1 MNEQHNEQVHADA
14 PAPKKGFITNPGDVT
29 ILTNPDISADQ
40 LWHFYF
46 RNNTYE
52 MAYGDKETIIRPLKN
67 TPLYIG
73 AFFDQK
79 LVGILRV
86 LHDGLTAFIVEFG
99 LELELQGVNEH
110 ECGLLIQGDQYG
122 IGKRM
127 GEIMLKELANLGV
140 DFISF
145 NVVEKVEEDF
155 FGSLGLY
162 ENPGHKQYIW
172 DNRPFINDK

>member
-1 MNEQHNEQVHADA
+1 VRADA
-14 PAPKKGFITNPGDVT
+14 PSPKKGFITNPADVI

-40 LWHFYF
+40 MWHFF
-46 RNNTYE
+46 IRNNTYE
-52 MAYGDKETIIRPLKN
+52 VAYGNKEAIIRPLKN

-73 AFFDQK
+73 AFYDQK

-99 LELELQGVNEH
+99 LELELQGVDEN
-110 ECGLLIQGDQYG
+110 ECGFLIKGDQYG

-127 GEIMLKELANLGV
+127 DEIMLKELTHLGI

-145 NVVEKVEEDF
+145 NVVEGVEEDF
-155 FGSLGLY
+155 FGSLGLL

-172 DNRPFINDK
+172 DNMPLINDK